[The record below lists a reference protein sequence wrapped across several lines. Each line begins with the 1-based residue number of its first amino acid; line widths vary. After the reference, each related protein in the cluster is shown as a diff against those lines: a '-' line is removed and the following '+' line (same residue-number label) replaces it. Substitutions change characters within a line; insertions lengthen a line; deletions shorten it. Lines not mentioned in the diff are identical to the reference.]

1 APSTFYYFHFP
12 LFLQSPRKKE
22 PFFAISD
29 FSTKRINA
37 FPFSFTNANF
47 LLNNGYLRSSATKP
61 SSAATHLRPFLHLL
75 PLLLLELSLKSVKG
89 LLVPLW
95 VTPFLRFLACGFR
108 SGLFIGTVMDSC
120 ECFDT
125 QWAHEGGILV
135 KYQYISDVLI
145 AFAYFSIPIELIY
158 FVQKSAFFPYR
169 WVLMQFGAFI
179 VLCGATH
186 FINLWTF
193 SAHSKAVAMVMTIA
207 KASCAFVSCVTALM
221 LVHIIPDLLSVK
233 TRELFLKNKAEE
245 LDREMGLILTQ
256 EETGRHVRML
266 THEIRSTLDRHTI
279 LKTTLVEL
287 GRTLGLEECALWMPS
302 RAGSTL
308 QLSHTLNYQAQVGSS
323 VSINIPEVNQ
333 VFSSARATRIPYTC
347 PLSRIRPLVGRY
359 LPPEVVAVRVPLL
372 HLSNFHINDWPE
384 LSAKSYAVMVLI
396 LPTDSA
402 RTWRDHEL
410 ELVEVVADQVAVA
423 LSHAAILEESMRA
436 RDQLMEQNVA
446 LKLAR
451 REAEMAIHARNDFL
465 AVMNHEMRTPMH
477 AIIALSS
484 LLLETE
490 LTPEQRAMIETVLKS
505 SNLLATLTND
515 VLDLSRLEDGS
526 LELDVALFNLHD
538 IFREVINLI
547 KPIASVKKL
556 SLTLIMTPDLPSFAV
571 GDVKRLMQTILNVA
585 GNAVKFTKEGS
596 VSIIVSVAK
605 PDSLRDWRPPE
616 FYPISSEGNFYLRV
630 QVKDSGCGILPQ
642 DIPVLFTKF
651 VHPRSGSSRGS
662 SGAGLGLAI
671 CKRFVSLMGGHIWI
685 ESDGLDKG
693 TVTTFIVKLGLRTNH
708 PDDSSMH
715 QAAYRVRANHQ
726 SVDLKGHKLL
736 FRDND
741 GVPPS
746 NPRYQRSL

>member
-1 APSTFYYFHFP
+1 MM
-12 LFLQSPRKKE
+12 E
-22 PFFAISD
+22 
-29 FSTKRINA
+29 
-37 FPFSFTNANF
+37 
-47 LLNNGYLRSSATKP
+47 
-61 SSAATHLRPFLHLL
+61 
-75 PLLLLELSLKSVKG
+75 
-89 LLVPLW
+89 
-95 VTPFLRFLACGFR
+95 
-108 SGLFIGTVMDSC
+108 SC
-120 ECFDT
+120 ECIDT
-125 QWAHEGGILV
+125 PYPPDELLV

-145 AFAYFSIPIELIY
+145 ALAYFSIPVELIY

-193 SAHSKAVAMVMTIA
+193 SAHSKAVAVVMTIA
-207 KASCAFVSCVTALM
+207 KVSCAIVSCATALM

-302 RAGSTL
+302 RSGLNL
-308 QLSHTLNYQAQVGSS
+308 QLSHTLTYHVQVGST
-323 VSINIPEVNQ
+323 VPTNLPIVNEVFNNP
-333 VFSSARATRIPYTC
+333 RATRIPHTC
-347 PLSRIRPLVGRY
+347 PLARIRPLVGRY
-359 LPPEVVAVRVPLL
+359 VPPEVVAVRVPLL
-372 HLSNFHINDWPE
+372 HLSNFQINDWPD
-384 LSAKSYAVMVLI
+384 LSAKSYAIMVLI

-402 RTWRDHEL
+402 RKWRDHEL
-410 ELVEVVADQVAVA
+410 ELVDVVADQVAVA

-446 LKLAR
+446 LDLAR

-490 LTPEQRAMIETVLKS
+490 LTPEQRVMIETVLKS
-505 SNLLATLTND
+505 SNVLAALIND

-526 LELDVALFNLHD
+526 LELEMGKINLHGVLG
-538 IFREVINLI
+538 EVIELI

-556 SLTLIMTPDLPSFAV
+556 PITLILAPDLPTHAV
-571 GDVKRLMQTILNVA
+571 GDEKRLMQTLLNVV
-585 GNAVKFTKEGS
+585 GNAVKYTKEGY
-596 VSIIVSVAK
+596 VSIRASVAK
-605 PDSLRDWRPPE
+605 PESLQDWRPPE
-616 FYPISSEGNFYLRV
+616 FYPTSSDGHFYIRV

-642 DIPVLFTKF
+642 DIPHLFTKF
-651 VHPRSGSSRGS
+651 TQSQSGPARSSSGS
-662 SGAGLGLAI
+662 GLGLAI
-671 CKRFVSLMGGHIWI
+671 CKRFVNLMGGHIWM
-685 ESDGLDKG
+685 ESEGHDKG
-693 TVTTFIVKLGLRTNH
+693 STATFVVKLGICGN
-708 PDDSSMH
+708 PDASDH
-715 QAAYRVRANHQ
+715 QAASRGQAYSGSGGLARFTHLVK
-726 SVDLKGHKLL
+726 DDDDIG
-736 FRDND
+736 F
-741 GVPPS
+741 S
-746 NPRYQRSL
+746 NRRNQRSF